1 MEWRCRQEIEDALW
15 DAARKQLRPADL
27 ARKPLL
33 RAITERT
40 ALYTT
45 ERDELAAVARTSMP
59 GVDLAARA
67 LFFSVAD
74 AAKIS
79 IPLSELA
86 GRSCLPAGHQWNV
99 LDLGAGAGAMGLGLL
114 SFAADHHP
122 GLAVHIDAVDLDGA
136 ALSIYGGA
144 IAAIEAS
151 DLDLGGLSIRTLE
164 SSAVKY
170 EARDGHY
177 DLVVLGSMLNEL
189 SESERVEVG
198 ARALRAVAPGGALI
212 IIEPALRETSRALHR
227 VRDALAK
234 AGAHIFAPCTNT
246 DASCPALVD
255 ERDWCHE
262 DRAVVLPSRTR
273 QMAQTTGLRDGGLK
287 FSYLVVRGQPDALVH
302 AENGISA
309 LRVVGQPQRSKG
321 QRECF
326 VCGTSLGRRKLRL
339 LKRNRSSKNRLLER
353 AKRGDVLL
361 ARGVETDLATGERLE
376 IAKDQVVVLVRP
388 AELLDA

>member
-15 DAARKQLRPADL
+15 HAARKQLRPADL

-45 ERDELAAVARTSMP
+45 ERDELAAVARTAMP
-59 GVDLAARA
+59 GIDLAARA

-86 GRSCLPAGHQWNV
+86 ARNCLPTSASWKV

-114 SFAADHHP
+114 SFLADSHP
-122 GLAVHIDAVDLDGA
+122 GLAVHFDAVDLDAG
-136 ALSIYGGA
+136 ALSIYSGA
-144 IAAIEAS
+144 VHALAES
-151 DLDLGGLSIRTLE
+151 ELDLGALSIRTIE
-164 SSAVKY
+164 SSAANY
-170 EARDGHY
+170 QAHSGHY

-189 SESERVEVG
+189 SERERIALG
-198 ARALRAVAPGGALI
+198 ARAMEAVAPGGALI
-212 IIEPALRETSRALHR
+212 IVEPALRETSRALHR
-227 VRDALAK
+227 VRDSLVA
-234 AGAHIFAPCTNT
+234 AGTNIFAPCTHSQ
-246 DASCPALVD
+246 AHCPALLD

-262 DRAVVLPSRTR
+262 DRAVVLPSRAR

-287 FSYLVVRGQPDALVH
+287 FSYLVARHTDEPLVVV
-302 AENGISA
+302 EDGEIA
-309 LRVVGQPQRSKG
+309 LRVVGQPQRGKG

-326 VCGTSLGRRKLRL
+326 VCGPDLGRRKLRL
-339 LKRNRSSKNRLLER
+339 LKRNRSSKNRVLER
-353 AKRGDVLL
+353 AHRGDVLV
-361 ARGVETDLATGERLE
+361 AKDTVMPPEDERLE
-376 IAKDQVVVLVRP
+376 IGKEQRVTLIRP
-388 AELLDA
+388 AELLD

>member
-1 MEWRCRQEIEDALW
+1 MEWSCRQEIEDALW
-15 DAARKQLRPADL
+15 HAARQQLRPADL

-33 RAITERT
+33 RAITQRT

-45 ERDELAAVARTSMP
+45 ERDELAAVARSSMP

-86 GRSCLPAGHQWNV
+86 GRSCLPSGASWKV

-114 SFAADHHP
+114 SFLAEHHP
-122 GLAVHIDAVDLDGA
+122 GLDVQIDAVDLDAA
-136 ALSIYGGA
+136 ALSIYSGA
-144 IAAIEAS
+144 IDAVGS
-151 DLDLGGLSIRTLE
+151 STLDLGNLSIRTIE
-164 SSAVKY
+164 RSACTHA
-170 EARDGHY
+170 AREGHY

-189 SESERVEVG
+189 SSAERLDLG
-198 ARALRAVAPGGALI
+198 TRAMKAVAPGGALI

-227 VRDALAK
+227 VRDALVGT
-234 AGAHIFAPCTNT
+234 GASVFAPCTHSG
-246 DASCPALVD
+246 ASCPALVD

-262 DRAVVLPSRTR
+262 DRAVVLPSRVR

-287 FSYLVVRGQPDALVH
+287 FSYLVLRNAPDPLVESE
-302 AENGISA
+302 AGIAA
-309 LRVVGQPQRSKG
+309 LRVVGQPHRSKG

-326 VCGTSLGRRKLRL
+326 VCGTGVGRRKLRL

-361 ARGVETDLATGERLE
+361 AELATPPPPEGDRLE
-376 IAKDQVVVLVRP
+376 IAKDQKVTVLRP
-388 AELLDA
+388 AELLD

>member
-15 DAARKQLRPADL
+15 QAARTQLRPNDL
-27 ARKPLL
+27 QRKPLL

-45 ERDELAAVARTSMP
+45 ERDELAAVARASMP

-74 AAKIS
+74 AAKVS

-86 GRSCLPAGHQWNV
+86 GRSRLPTGSRWKV

-122 GLAVHIDAVDLDGA
+122 GLGVHIDAVDLDA
-136 ALSIYGGA
+136 SALSIYSGAVGA
-144 IAAIEAS
+144 IGNS
-151 DLDLGGLSIRTLE
+151 KLDLGTLSIQTIE

-170 EARDGHY
+170 SAREGHY

-189 SESERVEVG
+189 SESDRI
-198 ARALRAVAPGGALI
+198 ALATRAMSAVAPGGAMI
-212 IIEPALRETSRALHR
+212 IVEPALRVTSRALHR
-227 VRDALAK
+227 VRDALIVG
-234 AGAHIFAPCTNT
+234 GAHVFAPCTNPDT
-246 DASCPALVD
+246 SCPALAD

-262 DRAVVLPSRTR
+262 DRAVVLPSRAR

-287 FSYLVVRGQPDALVH
+287 FSYLVVRNEADALV
-302 AENGISA
+302 ESESGTFA
-309 LRVVGQPQRSKG
+309 LRVVGQPQRAKG

-326 VCGTSLGRRKLRL
+326 VCGPGVGRRKLRL
-339 LKRNRSSKNRLLER
+339 LKRNRSSKNRLIER
-353 AKRGDVLL
+353 ARRGDVLL
-361 ARGVETDLATGERLE
+361 AANLEAPQASDERLE
-376 IAKDQVVVLVRP
+376 IAKTQEVVVVRP
-388 AELLDA
+388 AELLE